1 MSANL
6 QQSVRFHER
15 IGDEDQQRADLYG
28 VLATL
33 FAAPPNADLLLS
45 LRVQLQENGAPIT
58 PLERAWQSLCEAANV
73 ATEEACRDEYSVC
86 FQGIGKPPVFLYIS
100 YYASGFL
107 HEKPL
112 AIIRQHLA
120 QLGLSR
126 KEGVSETEDHI
137 SSLCEVMRYLIMVE
151 DLSIGDMNTQKRFF
165 QAHLASWF
173 EPLCDALSACEHAS
187 FYVRVGELLRAFLLV
202 ERLSFDYEE

>member
-1 MSANL
+1 MSADRE
-6 QQSVRFHER
+6 QRVRFEER

-33 FAAPPNADLLLS
+33 FAGPPNADLLLA
-45 LRVQLQENGAPIT
+45 LKVQSQQEDAPIT
-58 PLERAWQSLCEAANV
+58 PLERAWRSLCEAADP
-73 ATEEACRDEYSVC
+73 AAQEACRQEYSAC

-112 AIIRQHLA
+112 ANIRQHLA

-151 DLSIGDMNTQKRFF
+151 DLSIGDMNSQKQFF

-173 EPLCDALSACEHAS
+173 EPLCDALTACEHAH
-187 FYVRVGELLRAFLLV
+187 FYSCVGEL
-202 ERLSFDYEE
+202 